1 MSWIWEKWNQK
12 WKTGQKRAKKSP
24 FSDKDLQLGSYN
36 GFLQLLSISQQF
48 SIDIFL
54 KYIHRPTNRG
64 IICVVLT
71 DDHGS
76 SSNWKMS
83 APDKNIWKNA
93 FLGPFLQK
101 RIKIL
106 PKMLSRGSF
115 HPKYVFYSIKCFTFW
130 KSLAKFRLRSLYFS
144 RIKNLYTKRHKNT
157 EIS

>member
-64 IICVVLT
+64 IICVVLG

-83 APDKNIWKNA
+83 APDKKIWKLRFWPFFTKTHQNFTQNA
-93 FLGPFLQK
+93 FQGFFSPQICVLWYIVLHFLEKFGP
-101 RIKIL
+101 I
-106 PKMLSRGSF
+106 
-115 HPKYVFYSIKCFTFW
+115 
-130 KSLAKFRLRSLYFS
+130 
-144 RIKNLYTKRHKNT
+144 
-157 EIS
+157 

>member
-12 WKTGQKRAKKSP
+12 WKTGQKRAKKGP
-24 FSDKDLQLGSYN
+24 FSDKDLQLGSYD

-83 APDKNIWKNA
+83 APDKNIWKIA

-101 RIKIL
+101 NTSK
-106 PKMLSRGSF
+106 
-115 HPKYVFYSIKCFTFW
+115 FYPKCFPGVLFTPNMCFMVYSA
-130 KSLAKFRLRSLYFS
+130 SLSGKVWP
-144 RIKNLYTKRHKNT
+144 NLD
-157 EIS
+157 